1 MIPLYIKLEKF
12 DSWKEKWN
20 SHLKG
25 KRQKR
30 EWNPMVNN
38 KDNFVVGKIG
48 IDHKGK
54 INFFD
59 QGAQEIFGYSSS
71 EVEGQLLD
79 ILKYSSLASES

>member
-1 MIPLYIKLEKF
+1 
-12 DSWKEKWN
+12 
-20 SHLKG
+20 
-25 KRQKR
+25 
-30 EWNPMVNN
+30 MVNN